1 MGRGFH
7 IQWEGCEIIPWIGV
21 RYSMDRGFKIIWER
35 VRYTMGKGSIYH
47 GQGRL
52 EIPYVEGSIYN
63 GYVVQNAM
71 GKR

>member
-1 MGRGFH
+1 
-7 IQWEGCEIIPWIGV
+7 
-21 RYSMDRGFKIIWER
+21 
-35 VRYTMGKGSIYH
+35 MGKGSIYH

>member
-1 MGRGFH
+1 MGRGFD
-7 IQWEGCEIIPWIGV
+7 IPWIGV
-21 RYSMDRGFKIIWER
+21 RYSMGRGFKIIWER

-63 GYVVQNAM
+63 G
-71 GKR
+71 